1 MRNAQNREPCII
13 NGGNFNRRFRL
24 NYRKKMIIIIFFLF
38 RRRYSKL
45 ELMIYISLHLRLQ
58 RLKST
63 GN

>member
-24 NYRKKMIIIIFFLF
+24 NYRKKMIIFL
-38 RRRYSKL
+38 RRYSKL